1 MSNNNLFPVLLT
13 SFIVSFVCYNYFTK
27 KDEIV
32 ENWWNNSGANMTT
45 TIEKIG
51 PDGNA
56 YPGNNQSNLTYDT
69 NPLINKAFAGKQ
81 EIKDS
86 CKSYMQESKE
96 NFCNGCNEEG
106 QSNAGFY
113 TVPGNYQPY
122 LSPRMNSAGLNS
134 YVRYQLPDEKYQ
146 ANKPND
152 PFTIANYL
160 EKPKSKEGYRA
171 PTSSKPTPVG
181 GQKKLD
187 SKEVKGLELPQQND
201 MTNTGA
207 VSKDAKDGFYVNSER
222 LIFSLQKNRLQGL
235 GDPIRGDLAIV
246 PCNPISDPNS
256 NVWFRPAAQ
265 PQSML
270 NAGAMNVIGGVGN
283 TTAQQVSNLMSNA
296 GGGFNNTYGALPFNV
311 SSDSVV
317 GQALEAAAN
326 QNINMS
332 SQKTQLTQGGN
343 GIPIGTTYNA
353 VTP

>member
-1 MSNNNLFPVLLT
+1 MSNKNIFPALLT

-32 ENWWNNSGANMTT
+32 ENWWMNSGVPMTT
-45 TIEKIG
+45 NLEKVG

-56 YPGNNQSNLTYDT
+56 VPGNNQSNLTFDT
-69 NPLINKAFAGKQ
+69 NPLINTSFTDKK

-86 CKSYMQESKE
+86 CSPFMKNSKE
-96 NFCNGCNEEG
+96 EYCNDCNEDG
-106 QSNAGFY
+106 PSNAGFY
-113 TVPGNYQPY
+113 TVPGQYESY
-122 LSPRMNSAGLNS
+122 LPPRMNSAGLNS

-146 ANKPND
+146 ANKAND

-160 EKPKSKEGYRA
+160 EKPKIKEGYRA
-171 PTSSKPTPVG
+171 PTGTEPTPIG
-181 GQKKLD
+181 GQRKLS
-187 SKEVKGLELPQQND
+187 SKEVKGLELPTQSD

-246 PCNPISDPNS
+246 PCNPIADPNS

-296 GGGFNNTYGALPFNV
+296 GGGYNNTYGALPYTV
-311 SSDSVV
+311 SSESVV
-317 GQALEAAAN
+317 GKALEAAAN

-343 GIPIGTTYNA
+343 GIPIGTTYTA
-353 VTP
+353 AFP